1 MNSCI
6 IMGGKERYFVN
17 SFPGIHQMPH
27 HIHRAA
33 TKTRIDAAPN
43 EIERD
48 MDDAHEF
55 VNCVKPTSIVRHRIS
70 LSQSPQGNHFFRL
83 SLGLGHTEKSK
94 HIKKVHAKFPKHISQ
109 NPWVTRN

>member
-1 MNSCI
+1 MEHCTVCERKVNSCI

-17 SFPGIHQMPH
+17 SFPDIHQMPH

-43 EIERD
+43 EIERH

-55 VNCVKPTSIVRHRIS
+55 VACVKPRAKIIVRLEGSVSYVCHH
-70 LSQSPQGNHFFRL
+70 GGF
-83 SLGLGHTEKSK
+83 K
-94 HIKKVHAKFPKHISQ
+94 HKLLYKVDIGSGC
-109 NPWVTRN
+109 

>member
-1 MNSCI
+1 
-6 IMGGKERYFVN
+6 
-17 SFPGIHQMPH
+17 MPH

-33 TKTRIDAAPN
+33 TKTRIDATPN

-70 LSQSPQGNHFFRL
+70 LSKALKSTIFSVSAY
-83 SLGLGHTEKSK
+83 SLNNVFPVG
-94 HIKKVHAKFPKHISQ
+94 IKKIGKCKTLF
-109 NPWVTRN
+109 TE

>member
-1 MNSCI
+1 
-6 IMGGKERYFVN
+6 
-17 SFPGIHQMPH
+17 MPH

-43 EIERD
+43 EIERH

-55 VNCVKPTSIVRHRIS
+55 VTCVKPASIVRHRIS

-83 SLGLGHTEKSK
+83 ELTRSIMFFQLGLKNQKVENIIHRVAYSVNKIPYSVNNHFPPKVKTVGKK
-94 HIKKVHAKFPKHISQ
+94 HLLM
-109 NPWVTRN
+109 